1 MAQPQNVKEL
11 FKENQKKIIEQK
23 EKFYDKLIN
32 SLKLN
37 EKKLDILVIFLILI
51 IVIIFF
57 TQSK

>member
-11 FKENQKKIIEQK
+11 FKENQKKIIEQT

>member
-1 MAQPQNVKEL
+1 MSQPQNIKEL

-23 EKFYDKLIN
+23 EKFYDKIIN
-32 SLKLN
+32 SLKLD
-37 EKKLDILVIFLILI
+37 EKKLDILVVVLILA

>member
-1 MAQPQNVKEL
+1 MAEPQNVKEL

-23 EKFYDKLIN
+23 ERFYDKLIN

-57 TQSK
+57 TQSR

>member
-1 MAQPQNVKEL
+1 MAEPQNVKEL

-23 EKFYDKLIN
+23 ERFYDKLIN